1 MRREEHRFTPS
12 AGAPGESGAVPLA
25 GTPADVLNLEFPS
38 PCRVEIPDALPC
50 RNSIASSDRSLRRL
64 RELNTVVVTSA
75 SPSVF
80 PQRVRV
86 WSVNCC
92 KLLKRRA
99 ELEAR
104 LKNSNVDILCLQ
116 ETWLAEDVEA
126 IPISGFH
133 IVGRLDRTSGPK
145 RGFGGVAVYA
155 RSSLA
160 DIALVEYIEG
170 AERMWCVL
178 HTNVGALL
186 LGNWYR
192 APDENDSS
200 IASLQSEILRLRGEY
215 IGVILL
221 GDLNIHHTRWLQF
234 SNSNTSIGD
243 RLWDVCRDL
252 GLKQLVAKPTRG
264 EYLLDLV
271 LTDAAALCKVEVLP
285 EISDHRVV
293 SLDIN
298 VVASYSV
305 EIPRTVWQMS
315 KANWEKLRHDV
326 SMTNWAAL
334 LDDRDPEASVRRFC
348 DAIQEICVDNIPRK
362 TIFTKVASHPWLDA
376 SCLEAVAAKSAA
388 SGTLEFAEKSRICN
402 ETLRGAF
409 VAYRQNL
416 RERILALPRHSKE
429 WWRLNKELL
438 HRKTKSSSIPPLK
451 ANGQWISEA
460 KDKANVLAKT
470 FASKSALP
478 PSASG
483 PKQEGERVAVQ
494 MPEFILIRS
503 RLLVGILKC
512 VKLDTASGPDGLPPR
527 IYRECSKELG
537 PAIAVLVRFLIRLG
551 FWPQIW
557 RFHRILALYKKGAV
571 SVPSNYRGVHL
582 TNILAKIVERAI
594 ASVLVPYFDRVGSF
608 GRDQWAFRKKHSCR
622 DLVALLI
629 CRWLLALD
637 TGCKIGIYLSDISGA
652 FDRVDREILAED
664 LRQNGISDSMLR
676 FLYSYLAPREA
687 AVVVQGHNSDVFTI
701 QDEVFQGTV
710 LGPPL
715 WNVFFKGIDDTVRQC
730 LFRVAKFADD

>member
-1 MRREEHRFTPS
+1 M
-12 AGAPGESGAVPLA
+12 A
-25 GTPADVLNLEFPS
+25 N
-38 PCRVEIPDALPC
+38 I
-50 RNSIASSDRSLRRL
+50 
-64 RELNTVVVTSA
+64 
-75 SPSVF
+75 
-80 PQRVRV
+80 
-86 WSVNCC
+86 
-92 KLLKRRA
+92 
-99 ELEAR
+99 
-104 LKNSNVDILCLQ
+104 
-116 ETWLAEDVEA
+116 
-126 IPISGFH
+126 
-133 IVGRLDRTSGPK
+133 
-145 RGFGGVAVYA
+145 
-155 RSSLA
+155 
-160 DIALVEYIEG
+160 YI
-170 AERMWCVL
+170 
-178 HTNVGALL
+178 
-186 LGNWYR
+186 Y
-192 APDENDSS
+192 
-200 IASLQSEILRLRGEY
+200 IYIY

-478 PSASG
+478 PSAPG
-483 PKQEGERVAVQ
+483 PKQEGERVAIQ

-512 VKLDTASGPDGLPPR
+512 VKLDTASGPDGLPTR
-527 IYRECSKELG
+527 IY
-537 PAIAVLVRFLIRLG
+537 
-551 FWPQIW
+551 
-557 RFHRILALYKKGAV
+557 
-571 SVPSNYRGVHL
+571 
-582 TNILAKIVERAI
+582 
-594 ASVLVPYFDRVGSF
+594 
-608 GRDQWAFRKKHSCR
+608 
-622 DLVALLI
+622 
-629 CRWLLALD
+629 
-637 TGCKIGIYLSDISGA
+637 
-652 FDRVDREILAED
+652 
-664 LRQNGISDSMLR
+664 
-676 FLYSYLAPREA
+676 
-687 AVVVQGHNSDVFTI
+687 
-701 QDEVFQGTV
+701 
-710 LGPPL
+710 
-715 WNVFFKGIDDTVRQC
+715 
-730 LFRVAKFADD
+730 